1 MTTALAFSLAAALS
15 GQTMTTISGTVTIRE
30 KIALPESAT
39 VTVSLSRYGANGG
52 QTMVSEIKLVLNGRQ
67 LPVAFVLPY
76 QLGKTEKGETFGV
89 TARILDGGKVLFET
103 DRAAM
108 VIANNKSRAE
118 LTLVKPAPTPA
129 AWKMEDREW
138 TLRWMEG
145 REVKAERPPTLKFVS
160 TGNKVEAFAGVNRM
174 GGSYQLEAS
183 LLQVDPG
190 AMTKMAGPPELM
202 DLEQNF
208 VRLLQLVNRRSV
220 EEGELVLRRGDVE
233 LLRFVSAKK

>member
-1 MTTALAFSLAAALS
+1 MTTALAFSLAATLT
-15 GQTMTTISGTVTIRE
+15 GQAFPNLTGIVTARE

-39 VTVSLSRYGANGG
+39 LTVSLSRYGANGG
-52 QTMVSEIKLVLNGRQ
+52 QAMVSEIKLVLNGQQ

-76 QLGKTEKGETFGV
+76 QLGKTQRGETFGL
-89 TARILDGGKVLFET
+89 TARVVDGDRVFFESNK
-103 DRAAM
+103 AVM
-108 VIANNKSRAE
+108 VIGNDEYKAE
-118 LTLVKPAPTPA
+118 VPLVRPAPTPA
-129 AWKMEDREW
+129 GWKMEDREW

-145 REVKAERPPTLKFVS
+145 KEIQAERPPTLKFVS

-174 GGSYQLEAS
+174 GGSYRLEGS

-208 VRLLQLVNRRSV
+208 VRLLPLVNRRAV
-220 EEGELVLRRGDVE
+220 EEGELVLRRGEVE